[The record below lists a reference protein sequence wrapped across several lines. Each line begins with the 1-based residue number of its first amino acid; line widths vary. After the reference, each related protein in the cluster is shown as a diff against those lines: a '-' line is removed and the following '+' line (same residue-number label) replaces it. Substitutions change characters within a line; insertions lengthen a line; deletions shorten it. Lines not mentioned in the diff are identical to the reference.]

1 MLHVRGFGP
10 SMLRMTQRCGL
21 GGGLLAV
28 IYGRSVRA
36 LRKTF
41 QDRLAEASR
50 AAEESVGNMRTVRYI
65 QPLTLSVLRNFK
77 RLEYLSTNKSCYK

>member
-1 MLHVRGFGP
+1 
-10 SMLRMTQRCGL
+10 
-21 GGGLLAV
+21 V

-65 QPLTLSVLRNFK
+65 KPLTLFVVWKFRAMGV
-77 RLEYLSTNKSCYK
+77 